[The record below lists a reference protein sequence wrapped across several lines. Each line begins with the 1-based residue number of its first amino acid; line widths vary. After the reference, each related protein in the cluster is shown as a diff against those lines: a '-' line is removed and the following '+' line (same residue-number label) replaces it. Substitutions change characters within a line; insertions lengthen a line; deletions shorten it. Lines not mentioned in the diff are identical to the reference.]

1 MVGQRTSVWVVRRGE
16 KATQHV
22 FIIMFSLCVQHTHT
36 CSTCWETMCVW
47 MQITTA
53 MAAEAAVAA
62 QSSCRHHPHSSCNCQ
77 RLIWGQLWPHTATE
91 RERERENRERKRVH
105 KRVWR
110 SGGTSDAIF
119 GEQAAVAFLCLSRSR
134 RLRRCL
140 NKVDSFR
147 KASDNNL
154 HGLPYAKCLSLAA
167 RTLPTMGRA
176 ARHTTYPSPYSILPL
191 PRPCCDLCQLSALS
205 LCFVCAQWPAKM
217 ADDALI
223 LVLGCTWI
231 ASTPP
236 CPFFR

>member
-1 MVGQRTSVWVVRRGE
+1 MWQ
-16 KATQHV
+16 
-22 FIIMFSLCVQHTHT
+22 
-36 CSTCWETMCVW
+36 
-47 MQITTA
+47 
-53 MAAEAAVAA
+53 
-62 QSSCRHHPHSSCNCQ
+62 
-77 RLIWGQLWPHTATE
+77 
-91 RERERENRERKRVH
+91 
-105 KRVWR
+105 

-119 GEQAAVAFLCLSRSR
+119 GEHAAVAFLCLSRSRRR

-167 RTLPTMGRA
+167 RRLPTMGRA
-176 ARHTTYPSPYSILPL
+176 ARHTSYPSPYSILPL

-236 CPFFR
+236 SHSFASPFHPHSFVALLVMVAGEWVALRSVHVAYNFIHHTSKKKKKILRRFESNRQQSFFPCFSSLFLLYSCFTLSCRGYMHFVQVFVVAPG